1 MCSPSLSMRQMLG
14 KFTFSQK
21 STDMLELLKFTGAV
35 FDKSGGEATSSSG
48 APLQLM
54 FVISDGIVP
63 AKRSEARSLIRQ
75 SAERGRMC
83 ASVII
88 DPPAHLRTG
97 EDAQPSIFKR
107 RVRRSAQSPPPKPRL
122 VAQTVPTVALRVLQ
136 PAEYR
141 FCWESDGQHAVSG
154 PLPLQLL
161 HGGCDHCCCLWTMSG
176 KGLEQGAQ
184 LTLEW
189 GCCRRRAG
197 PARRRRAPRYPGRR
211 AAPVVRDDT
220 AVVERCAQTDEG
232 RCRRVHGCNATEF
245 LVAD

>member
-107 RVRRSAQSPPPKPRL
+107 RVRRSAQSPPPPSPGSLHRL
-122 VAQTVPTVALRVLQ
+122 CRPLRCVFFNPQSIDFVGSRMVNTPYLDHYPCNFYTVGVIIA
-136 PAEYR
+136 
-141 FCWESDGQHAVSG
+141 AVSG
-154 PLPLQLL
+154 P
-161 HGGCDHCCCLWTMSG
+161 
-176 KGLEQGAQ
+176 
-184 LTLEW
+184 
-189 GCCRRRAG
+189 
-197 PARRRRAPRYPGRR
+197 
-211 AAPVVRDDT
+211 
-220 AVVERCAQTDEG
+220 
-232 RCRRVHGCNATEF
+232 
-245 LVAD
+245 